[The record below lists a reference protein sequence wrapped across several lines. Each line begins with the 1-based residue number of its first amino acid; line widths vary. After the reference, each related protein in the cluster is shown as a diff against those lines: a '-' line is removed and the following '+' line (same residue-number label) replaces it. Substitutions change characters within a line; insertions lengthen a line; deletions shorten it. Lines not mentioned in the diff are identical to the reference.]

1 MASTVSN
8 GNDRLRKGNLRW
20 RPDWQNKRRTDAAAN
35 MDEAECKAEFC
46 VEKDD
51 LHRLAEALQIPGT
64 LKSYQGTVYSEMEGL

>member
-20 RPDWQNKRRTDAAAN
+20 RPDWQNKRRT
-35 MDEAECKAEFC
+35 DEAECKAEFC

-64 LKSYQGTVYSEMEGL
+64 LKSYQRTVYSEMEGL